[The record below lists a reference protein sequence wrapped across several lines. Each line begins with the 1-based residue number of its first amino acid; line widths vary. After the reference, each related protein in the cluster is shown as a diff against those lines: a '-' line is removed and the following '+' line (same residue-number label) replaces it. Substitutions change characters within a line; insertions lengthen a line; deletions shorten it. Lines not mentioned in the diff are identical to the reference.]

1 MCEWG
6 NYTLSVRIQSNVR
19 PDRKQETANERKD
32 DGESRAVK
40 RDSQRRNNQSI
51 IRETCKERD
60 AKRRAGE
67 QRQTAAWPFLSHPK
81 AKSKPSMPMERHG
94 GWGRAGG
101 LEQNLNP
108 PSGAQT
114 VTSFFNWWLFNN
126 ARTLFPR
133 RSTNKESER
142 HENEV
147 ALPHCSSWQLLIS
160 ATSGVRETEVM
171 CFNSRRR
178 GRLAVVCQ
186 PGEKWGFISAVAFR
200 QEILLG
206 LITLYGPKA
215 ALSPTASVAFLYLIM
230 YLFNAGILLYEN
242 WLSMRKSW
250 NASICQMSPYIQL
263 W

>member
-51 IRETCKERD
+51 IRETCKER
-60 AKRRAGE
+60 AGE
-67 QRQTAAWPFLSHPK
+67 KRQTAAWPFLSHPK
-81 AKSKPSMPMERHG
+81 AKSKPSMPTERHG
-94 GWGRAGG
+94 GWGR

-133 RSTNKESER
+133 QSTNKESER
-142 HENEV
+142 HEDEV
-147 ALPHCSSWQLLIS
+147 VLPHCSSWQLLIS
-160 ATSGVRETEVM
+160 ASSGVRETEVM
-171 CFNSRRR
+171 CFSSRRR
-178 GRLAVVCQ
+178 GRLAVVHQ
-186 PGEKWGFISAVAFR
+186 PSEKWGFISAVLAEDRFMPHHVL
-200 QEILLG
+200 QTQG
-206 LITLYGPKA
+206 SAPSNGF
-215 ALSPTASVAFLYLIM
+215 SGVS
-230 YLFNAGILLYEN
+230 LFDHV
-242 WLSMRKSW
+242 
-250 NASICQMSPYIQL
+250 PF
-263 W
+263 